1 MNIQPLTLQDLP
13 FTRQLQPDG
22 WGDITASLMEYCL
35 QQFCRPIKV
44 VDQNIIVGLGTAIL
58 HQGSAWL
65 AHIIVHESYRGHGI
79 GAKIVN
85 HLMSIAIQNGSSSIN
100 LIATDLGLP
109 VYVKAGF
116 RKVGAYKFLKR
127 QEEWGSQPLPEQ
139 LQVAKSAY
147 HHQILHL
154 DFEINGERRTELIEN
169 HLKQGIIFAEDGLVE
184 GYYFPQLGQ
193 GPIYAKTERA
203 GLALMALKYSTVD
216 TAVLPV
222 DNLQGIQ
229 FLTKNGFVAQ
239 DTTAIRMTYGED
251 THWRPT
257 QIFSRIGGNHG

>member
-1 MNIQPLTLQDLP
+1 MNIQPLTLRDLP
-13 FTRQLQPDG
+13 FVEYLQPDG

-35 QQFCRPIKV
+35 QEFCRPVKV
-44 VDQNIIVGLGTAIL
+44 VDQNNIVGLGTAIF

-65 AHIIVHESYRGHGI
+65 AHIIVHESYRGHGL

-85 HLMSIAIQNGSSSIN
+85 HLINIAIQNGSSSIN

-109 VYVKAGF
+109 VYRKAGF
-116 RKVGAYKFLKR
+116 REVGAYQFLKR
-127 QEEWGSQPLPEQ
+127 QEKWISEPIPEQ
-139 LQVAKSAY
+139 LQAARTAY
-147 HHQILHL
+147 HEQILHL
-154 DFEINGERRTELIEN
+154 DFEINGERRLELIKD
-169 HLKQGIIFAEDGLVE
+169 HLKHAVIFAEDELVE

-203 GLALMALKYSTVD
+203 GLGLMALKYTTVD

-239 DTTAIRMTYGED
+239 DITAIRMTYGED
-251 THWRPT
+251 THWCPT

>member
-1 MNIQPLTLQDLP
+1 MNIQPLVLQDLP
-13 FTRQLQPDG
+13 FTRHLQPDG
-22 WGDITASLMEYCL
+22 WGDITASLMEYCQ

-44 VDQNIIVGLGTAIL
+44 VDHNNIVGLGTAIF
-58 HQGSAWL
+58 HKGSAWL
-65 AHIIVHESYRGHGI
+65 AHIIVHESCRGNGI

-100 LIATDLGLP
+100 LIATDLGYP
-109 VYVKAGF
+109 VYKKVGF
-116 RKVGAYKFLKR
+116 KKVGAYQFLKR
-127 QEEWGSQPLPEQ
+127 QEQWTPQPMPEQ
-139 LQVAKSAY
+139 LQVANPTY
-147 HHQILHL
+147 HQQILHL
-154 DFEINGERRTELIEN
+154 DFEINGECRTELIED
-169 HLKQGIIFAEDGLVE
+169 HLKQAIIFAEDGLVE

-203 GLALMALKYSTVD
+203 GLGLMALKYSTVD

-229 FLTKNGFVAQ
+229 FLTKNGFIAQ
-239 DTTAIRMTYGED
+239 DTTAIRMTYGKGM
-251 THWRPT
+251 HWHPA